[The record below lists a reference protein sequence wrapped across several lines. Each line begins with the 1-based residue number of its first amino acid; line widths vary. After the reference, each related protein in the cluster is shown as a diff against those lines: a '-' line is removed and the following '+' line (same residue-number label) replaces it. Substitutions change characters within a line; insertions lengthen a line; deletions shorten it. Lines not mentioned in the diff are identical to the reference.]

1 MGASL
6 HLASSNSIVPVARD
20 DGYIDLTSLTGP
32 DWVRMGAR
40 VYDDDFIKLG
50 IDELDEMLTWLR
62 PGEYALSKQKS
73 RQSPTFSTYNAV
85 MEVSACAPTN

>member
-1 MGASL
+1 MVAAL
-6 HLASSNSIVPVARD
+6 HPVAPVPD
-20 DGYIDLTSLTGP
+20 SEGYIDLTSLTKS
-32 DWVRMGAR
+32 DWVRLGAR
-40 VYDDDFIKLG
+40 VYGDELIKLG

-85 MEVSACAPTN
+85 MEVSACTPNN